1 MTGPLLDWP
10 ALKSRGIVGSRA
22 TLHRALHRAATDN
35 PFPAPLRHTVTGRRY
50 WPEAGVQAWSERE
63 RERSAQRVRMEDLA
77 PDTDPGRWAP
87 PALAARLGS

>member
-10 ALKSRGIVGSRA
+10 ALKSRRIVGSRA
-22 TLHRALHRAATDN
+22 TLHRALRREVSDN

-50 WPEAGVQAWSERE
+50 WPEAGVLAWVERE
-63 RERSAQRVRMEDLA
+63 RARGADSVRMEDLA

-87 PALAARLGS
+87 PAMAAGRRS